1 MFTLMLQKLL
11 HKKWIVFCVLIGNIL
26 LIAVMV
32 SQPMYRASA
41 FQRMLVDEFAKF
53 WETTEKW
60 PASFQAK
67 EETISKITS
76 MKIEDTKAA
85 VDEVIEQVGV
95 PVKEYVVWYE
105 TKPMSGTANIIRDN
119 QKTKSLQLA
128 AVSNME
134 EHVEMVTGRLPSTQ
148 VTEDG
153 YLEVMASEAAMVQ
166 MDLLLEDEYEF
177 GDFYDRNGRTVK
189 IRLVG
194 VFKARDDSELFWVTP
209 DTRLMTQVFMDMDLF
224 RELTTQ
230 EADQKAKVSM
240 TANWYVFWDYEK
252 MQASQISA
260 NLSTYQKTVAAGT
273 LSDKADAGIFQSNV
287 AEYSAKAKRVEA
299 TLLILQIPVLLLLC
313 AFLYMIAGQ
322 MLQIEQNEISLF
334 KSRGATRGQIVRLY
348 LMQSSF
354 LAVISLIIG
363 IPLGMGICRF
373 LGSATAFLE
382 FGNGR
387 PMGVALSGE
396 VFLYAAAAVLTAVFM
411 MTVPVIK
418 YSGVSIV
425 HLKQSRARKKKSL
438 WKKTYLDVIC
448 LAIALYGYYSFRKNE
463 QNMLTD
469 VLAGKSLD
477 PLLYVS
483 FALFILGCGLLLCRL
498 QPVIMKLIYKL
509 FGRWMKPAAYASML
523 ETIRTGYK
531 QEFIILFLILT
542 VAIGISNTTL
552 SRTILANAKSNLY
565 HVTGAQAIVKEEW
578 KNNLP
583 LFASGGA
590 AQLVYYEPDYTKYQD
605 ISGVEGCTKV
615 FQKTMSVQNNKELSY
630 ADVMGIE
637 TQGFAEVTQLK
648 DELLPYDYYDYLN
661 VLASDAEGLLV
672 SENFMTELGY
682 KLGDKITVKD
692 YVQGVYTGTVS
703 GYIRGFFPYWP
714 GYEPVEYPVDS
725 TGVASR
731 KDNYCIVANLS
742 LLQSR
747 LPLQPYEVWMEVSD
761 DGEGLA
767 QWIEENPDVDIR
779 YVKTVSNLYEEKRND
794 TLIQGTNGI
803 LSMSFIVTLV
813 LCCVGYLIYWIMSI
827 RSRELLFGVLRAM
840 GMRKKEIIWMLTIEQ
855 ICSGLYAILAGGIVG
870 IVSSRMF
877 VPMIQNAYAAADQ
890 VLPLEL
896 ITRISDIA
904 QLFAVILVV
913 VCICLMILG
922 RIVSRMNISNALK
935 LGED

>member
-1 MFTLMLQKLL
+1 MFSLMLQKLL
-11 HKKWIVFCVLIGNIL
+11 HKKWIVCCVLIGNIL

-41 FQRMLVDEFAKF
+41 FQRMLEDEFTQY
-53 WETTEKW
+53 WEDTQKW
-60 PASFQAK
+60 PTGFQANEK
-67 EETISKITS
+67 VINKISV
-76 MKIEDTKAA
+76 MKIEDTKMA
-85 VDEVIEQVGV
+85 VDRVIEQVGV
-95 PVKEYVVWYE
+95 PVKEYVIWYE
-105 TKPMSGTANIIRDN
+105 TNAMNGTANIIRDN
-119 QKTKSLQLA
+119 QKTKSLQLS
-128 AVSNME
+128 AVSDME
-134 EHVEMVTGRLPSTQ
+134 EHVEIVTGRLPSAQ
-148 VTEDG
+148 RTEDG

-166 MDLLLEDEYEF
+166 MDLLLEDEYELS
-177 GDFYDRNGRTVK
+177 DFYDQNGNAVK

-194 VFKARDDSELFWVTP
+194 VFKAKDDSDLFWVTT
-209 DTRLMTQVFMDMDLF
+209 DSRLKTQVFVNLDLF
-224 RELTTQ
+224 RELATQ
-230 EADQKAKVSM
+230 ETDQKAKVSM
-240 TANWYVFWDYEK
+240 NANWYVFWDYEK
-252 MQASQISA
+252 MQASQIST
-260 NLSTYQKTVAAGT
+260 NLSTYQKAVAEGT
-273 LSDKADAGIFQSNV
+273 LSDKADAVIFQNNV

-299 TLLILQIPVLLLLC
+299 TLLLLQIPVLFLLC

-322 MLQIEQNEISLF
+322 MLQMEQNEISLL
-334 KSRGATRGQIVRLY
+334 KSRGATKGQIVRLY
-348 LMQSSF
+348 WMQSSF
-354 LAVISLIIG
+354 LAVISLIMG

-382 FGNGR
+382 FRGAR
-387 PMGVALSGE
+387 PVGVILSGE
-396 VFLYAAAAVLTAVFM
+396 VFLYAAAAVLIAVFM

-438 WKKTYLDVIC
+438 WKKIYLDVIC
-448 LAIALYGYYSFRKNE
+448 LAISLYGYYSFRRNN
-463 QNMLTD
+463 QNVLAD
-469 VLAGKSLD
+469 VLSGKALD

-542 VAIGISNTTL
+542 VAIGISNTTM

-565 HVTGAQAIVKEEW
+565 HVTGAQAVVKEMWE
-578 KNNLP
+578 NNLM
-583 LFASGGA
+583 LFLSGRA
-590 AQLVYYEPDYTKYQD
+590 AEPVYYEPDYTKFQD
-605 ISGVEGCTKV
+605 ISDVECCTKV
-615 FQKTMSVQNNKELSY
+615 FQKTMSVQDKKELSNVN
-630 ADVMGIE
+630 VMGIE
-637 TQGFAEVTQLK
+637 TKGFAEVTQLK
-648 DELLPYDYYDYLN
+648 DELLPYDYYNYLN

-682 KLGDKITVKD
+682 KLGDKITIKD
-692 YVQGVYTGTVS
+692 YDQGVKNTVS

-714 GYEPVEYPVDS
+714 GYDPVEYPVDE
-725 TGVASR
+725 TGVPIR
-731 KDNYCIVANLS
+731 QDQYCIVANLS
-742 LLQSR
+742 LLQSKMI
-747 LPLQPYEVWMEVSD
+747 LQPYEVWMKLSD
-761 DGEGLA
+761 NGEGLA
-767 QWIEENPDVDIR
+767 QWMEENPDVEFQ
-779 YVKTVSNLYEEKRND
+779 YVKNVNNLYEEKRSD

-877 VPMIQNAYAAADQ
+877 VPIIQNAYAAADQ

-896 ITRISDIA
+896 ITRISDIVR
-904 QLFAVILVV
+904 LFAVILVV